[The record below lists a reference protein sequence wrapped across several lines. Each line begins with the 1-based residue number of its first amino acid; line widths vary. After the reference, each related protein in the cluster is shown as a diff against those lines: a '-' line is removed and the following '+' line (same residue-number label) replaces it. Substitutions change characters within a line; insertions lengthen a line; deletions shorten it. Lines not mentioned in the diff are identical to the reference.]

1 MGPERPEITSVLN
14 ELKTS
19 QWTNLT
25 KIDYS

>member
-1 MGPERPEITSVLN
+1 MGPERPKITSVLN

-25 KIDYS
+25 KRL